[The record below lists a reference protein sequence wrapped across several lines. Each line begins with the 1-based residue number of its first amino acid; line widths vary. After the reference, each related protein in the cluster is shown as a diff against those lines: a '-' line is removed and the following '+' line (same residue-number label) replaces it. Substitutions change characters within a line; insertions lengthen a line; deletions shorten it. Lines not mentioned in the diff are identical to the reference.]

1 MSKAAEDRI
10 FGSYIFINYANKG
23 KLEKINQVLTEYR
36 KTAKDIAIYLWDI
49 FFVLKSFLIGDLSII
64 LCLITKSPVEYL

>member
-1 MSKAAEDRI
+1 MSKAEEDRI

-49 FFVLKSFLIGDLSII
+49 FFRFGKRDLSII

>member
-1 MSKAAEDRI
+1 MKV
-10 FGSYIFINYANKG
+10 
-23 KLEKINQVLTEYR
+23 EKINQVLTEHR

-49 FFVLKSFLIGDLSII
+49 FFVLESFLIGDLSII